1 MPSRD
6 SHDTTV
12 YLQVEPKFHQW
23 YASDDPTVSSVS
35 VVRFTQKR
43 PAKQKPGT
51 VMVKLTLR
59 IPDRAFLPLRPEATI
74 VIPEDLIAVESITVE
89 AGDPT

>member
-12 YLQVEPKFHQW
+12 YLQVEPVFWKW
-23 YASDDPTVSSVS
+23 GNTDDPSLSSIRA
-35 VVRFTQKR
+35 VRMTQKR

>member
-6 SHDTTV
+6 THDTTV

-59 IPDRAFLPLRPEATI
+59 IPDAAFMPLRPEA
-74 VIPEDLIAVESITVE
+74 VVEVGSDLVSIEPVVVE
-89 AGDPT
+89 AGDPE